1 MGEEYF
7 EDLLPW
13 MMRSMQSDGPS
24 VERSGAAQGLSECLA
39 VLSMDH
45 FDALFPDIIT
55 GCAHASA
62 AVREGHLTLLR
73 FLPISLGDLFE
84 PHLVDALACVLEGLA
99 DDEEPVRD
107 AALNAGRVFIEEF
120 SHSGS
125 SLDLILPAIESGIS
139 SDNWRIRQSSV
150 ELLGSM
156 LFRIIGSS
164 GKVRTEGGDDAE
176 GVSTEAQG
184 QMLST
189 TLGQGRHHN
198 LLAAVYILR
207 SDGTLAVRNA
217 AVHIWKT
224 VVANTPKTLRL
235 ILPLLMQRVISII
248 SMGSEE
254 RQQTASR
261 CLGEVVRKLGERV
274 LISVLPI
281 MKEGLKHKLAEHRE
295 GVALGLAEIL
305 SAATDGQLEDHY
317 GVIVPTV
324 RDALCDEDEKVR
336 DAAGRRL

>member
-1 MGEEYF
+1 MNHI
-7 EDLLPW
+7 
-13 MMRSMQSDGPS
+13 SS
-24 VERSGAAQGLSECLA
+24 
-39 VLSMDH
+39 
-45 FDALFPDIIT
+45 
-55 GCAHASA
+55 
-62 AVREGHLTLLR
+62 TLWR
-73 FLPISLGDLFE
+73 
-84 PHLVDALACVLEGLA
+84 ALEGLA

-261 CLGEVVRKLGERV
+261 CLGEVVHKLGERV

-295 GVALGLAEIL
+295 GVALGLAGDSL
-305 SAATDGQLEDHY
+305 GGDRWPTRRSLRRYHSDGARRA
-317 GVIVPTV
+317 V
-324 RDALCDEDEKVR
+324 RRRRKGSR
-336 DAAGRRL
+336 RRGRRL